1 MSLVR
6 GIGPA
11 VRPENGFLRW
21 AIVRV
26 VAEHG
31 AATGPPRS
39 YASRDLVPD
48 EPIELRRNLDALRR
62 ARVFMLA
69 LVVGVTAVAVAVSL
83 LVPKTY
89 RATATLVLQET
100 LNPFGSSDVE
110 TVVRRLET
118 IERLLRTNAVLEQAA
133 ERVPGESRE
142 SLESNVTSSVD
153 PDANIIRIAALDRTP
168 EGAAAIANAV
178 AETFLGEQAEA
189 ERQRLSDARTSL
201 EAELARLQA
210 TGGSAAEIA
219 AITEQ
224 ITELGVREVGAGSEL
239 QLAQAAEPPDDS
251 FKPRPVRNGVL
262 AFFASAFLAVLIAL
276 GRDRLVPRVSDAREL
291 SRLTNLPVLAGVPY
305 MRGRLGRPPRL
316 LQMISNEA
324 HQTLQ
329 TAIRFEL
336 PPDRQR
342 VILVTSAVEGEGK
355 SHVAAGLA
363 RALAHAEQKT
373 LLVSADLR
381 FPTLHDLFGTSRS
394 PGLSE
399 LLRAGTNG
407 ASESSRME
415 DFQASV
421 KKRLDG
427 GLGNLDFLP
436 SGSKTP
442 NPSSLL
448 FGDAVDRFFAS
459 VAKLDYSYVIVDGAP
474 LIGISDSHTLARRA
488 DGVLIVS
495 RLESITLDHV
505 IELRDVLD
513 RLGGRTLGLVVVG
526 TRRIGSYAYAGSD
539 LSAAEDVDPI
549 RSASNRRR

>member
-1 MSLVR
+1 MR
-6 GIGPA
+6 D
-11 VRPENGFLRW
+11 
-21 AIVRV
+21 

-31 AATGPPRS
+31 AATGQSRS
-39 YASRDLVPD
+39 YASRDLIPD

-62 ARVFMLA
+62 SRVFMLA
-69 LVVGVTAVAVAVSL
+69 LIVGITSVVVVVSL

-100 LNPFGSSDVE
+100 LNPFGSTDVD

-133 ERVPGESRE
+133 ERVPGETRQ

-153 PDANIIRIAALDRTP
+153 PDANIIRISAFDGTP

-178 AETFLGEQAEA
+178 AATFLEEQAEA
-189 ERQRLSDARTSL
+189 ERQRLRDARASL

-210 TGGSAAEIA
+210 TGGSEAGIA
-219 AITEQ
+219 AITER
-224 ITELGVREVGAGSEL
+224 ITELGVSEVGAGSEL
-239 QLAQAAEPPDDS
+239 QLAQAAEPPDAP
-251 FKPRPVRNGVL
+251 FTPRPVRNGVL
-262 AFFASAFLAVLIAL
+262 AFFAASFLAVLIAL
-276 GRDRLVPRVSDAREL
+276 GRDRLVPRVGDAREL
-291 SRLTNLPVLAGVPY
+291 SRLMNLPVLAGIPY
-305 MRGRLGRPPRL
+305 LRGRFGRPPRL
-316 LQMISNEA
+316 LQVITNEA

-381 FPTLHDLFGTSRS
+381 FPTLHELFGTSRS

-407 ASESSRME
+407 ALESSRVE
-415 DFQASV
+415 DLLASL
-421 KKRLDG
+421 KTSLDG
-427 GLGNLDFLP
+427 GLGKLDFLP
-436 SGSKTP
+436 SGSKAP

-448 FGDAVDRFFAS
+448 FSESVDRVFAS
-459 VAKLDYSYVIVDGAP
+459 IAKLDYSYVIVDGAP
-474 LIGISDSHTLARRA
+474 LIGISDSHSLARRA

-495 RLESITLDHV
+495 RLERITLDDV

-513 RLGGRTLGLVVVG
+513 RLASRTLGLVVVG
-526 TRRIGSYAYAGSD
+526 ARRVGSYAYAGSD
-539 LSAAEDVDPI
+539 LSPAGDIDLAA
-549 RSASNRRR
+549 SSSRRGR